1 MVQDGTAIGMGLATS
16 VSRLK
21 ESEAKSR
28 VVILLTD
35 GDNNAGSVSPETA
48 ADIAKT
54 FGIRVYT
61 IGVGTKGKAK
71 YPVQTPFGMRSQYI
85 EVKINEQLLTKIA
98 EITDGKYFRATN
110 TKSLSDIYKQIDEL
124 EKTKVDVAYYS
135 NYTEKYYPFAIA
147 ALVLLF
153 FEMLLRFTIF
163 RKLP

>member
-1 MVQDGTAIGMGLATS
+1 
-16 VSRLK
+16 
-21 ESEAKSR
+21 
-28 VVILLTD
+28 
-35 GDNNAGSVSPETA
+35 
-48 ADIAKT
+48 
-54 FGIRVYT
+54 
-61 IGVGTKGKAK
+61 
-71 YPVQTPFGMRSQYI
+71 MRSQYI